1 MGTRHR
7 GGHLQSVSLDK
18 KTKIIMKALNSA
30 AFEDLLMINSVRL
43 YYLPLAY
50 DTCVNLNVTHLAIVE
65 QNFALLEAERKF
77 KNSKRNSIF
86 TPLEVQK
93 DKRK

>member
-1 MGTRHR
+1 
-7 GGHLQSVSLDK
+7 
-18 KTKIIMKALNSA
+18 MKPLNSA

-77 KNSKRNSIF
+77 KNRSETVYLPHLKYKKISENNNKSSPFSKY
-86 TPLEVQK
+86 
-93 DKRK
+93 

>member
-1 MGTRHR
+1 
-7 GGHLQSVSLDK
+7 
-18 KTKIIMKALNSA
+18 MKPLNSA

-77 KNSKRNSIF
+77 QDQSETAIF
-86 TPLEVQK
+86 TPLEVQENE
-93 DKRK
+93 RK